1 MITARP
7 RRGTGFQ
14 WLCTRS
20 HHPHPE
26 PNRCEPP
33 PRRSQHGGPCST
45 SATSNRERG
54 QLKTRGA
61 WGNQTGLQPGMSA
74 TAPLRGLPQGFRDEQ
89 RDLTQAGITNW
100 GQLSDLTDQK
110 LSRLVATGRSTARN
124 LKRLRGIADLVCCL
138 ELAPADAALL
148 MHAALPQSRRS
159 QALPRRTLRTG
170 PGVWNASWG
179 VAALRLWIWR

>member
-1 MITARP
+1 
-7 RRGTGFQ
+7 
-14 WLCTRS
+14 
-20 HHPHPE
+20 
-26 PNRCEPP
+26 
-33 PRRSQHGGPCST
+33 
-45 SATSNRERG
+45 
-54 QLKTRGA
+54 
-61 WGNQTGLQPGMSA
+61 MSA

-148 MHAALPQSRRS
+148 MHAGFATVAAIAGSSPQEI
-159 QALPRRTLRTG
+159 TNRTG
-170 PGVWNASWG
+170 RLERQLGSGSAPVVDLAIAKQWI
-179 VAALRLWIWR
+179 LRAKARQTTN